1 MISCYLHRFRE
12 MNNSCSYCQTPLCE
26 ECASKYHELTICPDC
41 VRRFTNQ
48 IKLRAIEVRANLYR
62 ELIAIGVLFAIG
74 LAILICI
81 LLTNQ
86 SLIVIGLYAPF
97 ILPCTVIIYRM
108 IKSIRN
114 QSDNLSARPAVVT
127 ISTIILTV
135 LIIVL
140 SPVVVIARTI
150 KASLDLR
157 TVKETISRTDD
168 VSKKTRDYSE
178 QALMEEKDDMPDNPE
193 TEEEEE
199 APRTDITGITDC
211 LESDADEII
220 RDIGR
225 RVF

>member
-12 MNNSCSYCQTPLCE
+12 MNSSCSYCQTPLCE

-48 IKLRAIEVRANLYR
+48 IKLRAIEVRASLYR

-97 ILPCTVIIYRM
+97 VLPCMVIIYRM
-108 IKSIRN
+108 VKSIRN
-114 QSDNLSARPAVVT
+114 QSDNISARPAVVT
-127 ISTIILTV
+127 TSMIILSI

-140 SPVVVIARTI
+140 SPIVVIVRVVRAI
-150 KASLDLR
+150 HDLR
-157 TVKETISRTDD
+157 TVKETISGTDNISKRT
-168 VSKKTRDYSE
+168 REYSE
-178 QALMEEKDDMPDNPE
+178 QALMEEKDDTPDNPE

-199 APRTDITGITDC
+199 TPRTDITGITDC

-220 RDIGR
+220 RGIGR